1 MYGRWSDCSLTCG
14 GGIQH
19 RTAVCV
25 DSEAKTL
32 DDGKCFAIASETTQ
46 KCEIEE
52 CPKWQTGDWTEVT
65 NISHKCIKIF
75 LFKTINCVEFYLFF
89 TPSSIFSV
97 MLPVEVEYAKGHTG
111 VRLRERQ

>member
-1 MYGRWSDCSLTCG
+1 MNYSLKVVSLADQYCKSASVKHPSSIVECMGHQCEGVRWMYGQWSNCSLTCG

-46 KCEIEE
+46 KCGIEE

-75 LFKTINCVEFYLFF
+75 LLNY
-89 TPSSIFSV
+89 
-97 MLPVEVEYAKGHTG
+97 
-111 VRLRERQ
+111 